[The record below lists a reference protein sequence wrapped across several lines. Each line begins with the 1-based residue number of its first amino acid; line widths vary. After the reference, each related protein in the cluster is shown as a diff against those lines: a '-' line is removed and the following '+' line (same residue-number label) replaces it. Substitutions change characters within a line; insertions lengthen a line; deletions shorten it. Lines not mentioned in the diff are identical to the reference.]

1 MWVRSTVK
9 AARASAGTAMG
20 LHGTRHAS
28 RYAAPSMSAP
38 PSPPLPASNSL
49 WSAFLPLLPFML
61 AVFVGFLATGMALP
75 VIPRHVHDTLGQG
88 TVMVGVVM
96 GSQYLSSFFGR
107 AWAGGMT
114 DGRGP
119 KAAALVGLA
128 AACGVGVLYLASV
141 PLVDGSPRLALTLV
155 LAARLLSGI
164 TESFIITS
172 TMAWGLMRVG
182 PAHAGKVFGWMGV
195 ALFGG
200 LAAGAPLG
208 TWIYGHFAFAGV
220 ALAVLLA
227 ALAGLAA
234 TSLFTGVRPSG
245 LPRPPFAH
253 VVGAV
258 KLPGLGLTLCSMGYA
273 MIIAFA
279 VLLFAQRGW
288 DGGALAL
295 SCMGLGFILGRLLF
309 GHLPDQVGG
318 ARVALFCVLAEA
330 VGLTLIWLA
339 PHPALAWVGA
349 ALGGGGYG
357 LGFQGFGLEAVRRA
371 PEQSR
376 GSAMGAYVMFQDLS
390 MGLGP
395 PAGGLLA
402 RAAGLDAVYLAAAVA
417 ALGSAVVA
425 GRLMRRSG

>member
-1 MWVRSTVK
+1 
-9 AARASAGTAMG
+9 
-20 LHGTRHAS
+20 
-28 RYAAPSMSAP
+28 
-38 PSPPLPASNSL
+38 
-49 WSAFLPLLPFML
+49 ML

-107 AWAGGMT
+107 MWAGGMT

-119 KAAALVGLA
+119 KSAALVGLA

-141 PLVDGSPRLALTLV
+141 PLVDAAPRLSLGLV

-164 TESFIITS
+164 TESFVITS
-172 TMAWGLMRVG
+172 TMAWGLVRVG

-208 TWIYGHFAFAGV
+208 TWIYGRFAFGGV
-220 ALAVLLA
+220 AAAVLVA
-227 ALAGLAA
+227 AAAGLAF
-234 TSLFTGVRPSG
+234 TSLVGGVRPSG
-245 LPRPPFAH
+245 LPRLPFAH
-253 VVGAV
+253 VLGAV

-273 MIIAFA
+273 MIIAFE

-288 DGGALAL
+288 GGGALAL
-295 SCMGLGFILGRLLF
+295 TCMGLGFILGRLLF

-318 ARVALFCVLAEA
+318 ARVALFCVLGEA
-330 VGLTLIWLA
+330 VGLALIWLA

-357 LGFQGFGLEAVRRA
+357 LGFQGFGLEAVRRT

-395 PAGGLLA
+395 PLGGALA
-402 RAAGLDAVYLAAAVA
+402 RFAGLDAVYLAAAVG
-417 ALGSAVVA
+417 ALGAAGVAV
-425 GRLMRRSG
+425 GLMRRGG